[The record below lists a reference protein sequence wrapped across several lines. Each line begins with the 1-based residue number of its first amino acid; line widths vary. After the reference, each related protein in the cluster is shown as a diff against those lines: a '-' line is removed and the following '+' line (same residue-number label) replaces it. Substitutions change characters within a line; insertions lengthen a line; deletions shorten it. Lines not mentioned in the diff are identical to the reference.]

1 MEKKFYLK
9 QLSLS
14 TISLIDLN
22 YIINGIVS
30 IRAAED
36 INKYYNSLFNITL
49 PEHKQLFL
57 HHFIQTVCETYT
69 IEKSYFSY
77 VFYYNT
83 SENPF
88 NVYIE
93 EIIQKL
99 DKHLPIIFYMD
110 KIPFSHIN
118 DNQSGEMLELKEKIN
133 LHINNKNK
141 KNYTFRGI
149 KSYAEKN
156 KLTFLSEEF
165 FNDLKVKHN
174 LYK

>member
-22 YIINGIVS
+22 YVINGIVS
-30 IRAAED
+30 IKTAED
-36 INKYYNSLFNITL
+36 VNKYYNCLLNINL

-69 IEKSYFSY
+69 KEKSYFSY
-77 VFYYNT
+77 VFYYNK
-83 SENPF
+83 SENLF
-88 NVYIE
+88 NNYIE
-93 EIIQKL
+93 DIIKKL
-99 DKHLPIIFYMD
+99 DKHLPLIFFVD
-110 KIPFSHIN
+110 NIPFSHIN
-118 DNQSGEMLELKEKIN
+118 DDVSGEMQELKEKLK

-149 KSYAEKN
+149 RSYAEKN
-156 KLTFLSEEF
+156 KLTFLSEEY
-165 FNDLKVKHN
+165 FNDLKVKHS